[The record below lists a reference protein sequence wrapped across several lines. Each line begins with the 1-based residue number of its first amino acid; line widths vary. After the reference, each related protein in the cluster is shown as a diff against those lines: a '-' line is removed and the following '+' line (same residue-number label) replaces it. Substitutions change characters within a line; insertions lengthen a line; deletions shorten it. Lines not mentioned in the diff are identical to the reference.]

1 MPSGTSRYQ
10 ALEAPVQTTRFT
22 RGFDSFMARM
32 ENFKPYFEY
41 FGMSCAVDSVAM
53 PKKWLLRSKIKK
65 EFGRGD
71 THLEVK
77 LNKKYMEQGEK

>member
-1 MPSGTSRYQ
+1 
-10 ALEAPVQTTRFT
+10 
-22 RGFDSFMARM
+22 
-32 ENFKPYFEY
+32 
-41 FGMSCAVDSVAM
+41 MSCAVDSVAM